1 MLYQKRNRAAVP
13 LEFSS
18 CHCVAELG
26 DDGSEL
32 SKLVDE
38 MARAEAEAEME
49 RLKAEQEVSGL

>member
-38 MARAEAEAEME
+38 MARAEAELE